1 MLYIIYTCVCVY
13 IYIYTHICTY
23 IYTHIYKMNTENKL
37 MSNFSIKLS
46 NIILFLSRATP
57 P

>member
-1 MLYIIYTCVCVY
+1 MYICVCMCVC
-13 IYIYTHICTY
+13 IYIYTHIY
-23 IYTHIYKMNTENKL
+23 VHIYTHIYKMNTENKL